1 MSQNA
6 GRSTFKLGLYP
17 FKYRDFLGIMAQK
30 LNNFSQRTQKMFQVY
45 LWSKNCQ
52 KFEFQELD
60 CEIRVNMDRLYRS
73 KCRQKPYI
81 IFEIGLV
88 TNNEFGITLIRILY
102 WQQFGLF

>member
-30 LNNFSQRTQKMFQVY
+30 LNNFSQQTQKMFQVY

-60 CEIRVNMDRLYRS
+60 SKIRVNMMWIDYM
-73 KCRQKPYI
+73 
-81 IFEIGLV
+81 GL
-88 TNNEFGITLIRILY
+88 NADKNHILY
-102 WQQFGLF
+102 LKSV